1 MFCVDTALEDNHESL
16 EGLARVI
23 AHDIFTIHINCLFIL
38 LVEGQKTLAE
48 REDRSGGLCLHLESR
63 LLNHEISKNG
73 HKIGMKLNLNVGAQ
87 VFHEGGKRSKCSVSD
102 S

>member
-23 AHDIFTIHINCLFIL
+23 AHDIFTININCLFIL

-48 REDRSGGLCLHLESR
+48 REDRAGGLSLHLESG
-63 LLNHEISKNG
+63 LFNHESSKLG
-73 HKIGMKLNLNVGAQ
+73 HKIGVELNLNVGAQ
-87 VFHEGGKRSKCSVSD
+87 VFHKGGKRSESGVSN

>member
-1 MFCVDTALEDNHESL
+1 MLCADTALEDSHESF

-38 LVEGQKTLAE
+38 LVECQKTLAK
-48 REDRSGGLCLHLESR
+48 REDRAGGLSLHLESG
-63 LLNHEISKNG
+63 LLNHETSENG
-73 HKIGMKLNLNVGAQ
+73 HKIGMELNLNVGAQ
-87 VFHEGGKRSKCSVSD
+87 VFHKGGKRSESSVSD